1 VAARKPDPKTIRAF
15 ASPKAFEA
23 WLGRNH
29 ARASEV
35 WIKIF
40 KKASGKPSIDA
51 SQALDVALCFGWID
65 GLRLGFDDEAFLQR
79 YSPRTPKS
87 RWSQLNVARVKRL
100 LAAGRMTPHGQRQI
114 DAAKADGRWQAAY
127 PSPSAIEVPED
138 FAKALAKNKKALA
151 AFGALGRQQR
161 GVIAYRLYHV
171 KSAARR
177 VALIAEVVAELADG
191 KRQAKLS
198 AQRH

>member
-1 VAARKPDPKTIRAF
+1 MAAPKPDPRTIRAF
-15 ASPKAFEA
+15 ANPKAFEA

-40 KKASGKPSIDA
+40 KKGSGKPSIDA

-79 YSPRTPKS
+79 YTPRTAKS
-87 RWSQLNVARVKRL
+87 RWSELNVARVKRL

-138 FAKALAKNKKALA
+138 FTKAVTKNKKALA
-151 AFGALGRQQR
+151 AFLALGRQPR
-161 GVIAYRLYHV
+161 GMIAYRLHHV
-171 KSAARR
+171 KSAERR
-177 VALIAEVVAELADG
+177 RALIAELV
-191 KRQAKLS
+191 AKL
-198 AQRH
+198 AGAKRPTKRGAP